1 MGKPLTTLT
10 PRALRWAVAG
20 IALAMSVVV
29 SAQEGDTRLAG
40 QIDLG
45 RLVDVAATRLGV
57 DIQYEESQLRQQVTL
72 RLTEGLSDEELW
84 ALTNRLLA
92 ANGFTTVQVAGTD
105 LLSVVR
111 VGDAPG
117 LARIDA
123 EPRAGQGALQRPGFE
138 AAILRATHLPPQEL
152 LEALRPAISKS
163 GQITLLGRGGL
174 VLIQDLAPRLDQTI
188 ELAGRI
194 DVPGEAAQVE
204 RVQPANLSASRLASG
219 VSQAVTVRDLVAGR
233 PLTGKLL
240 PLEGSAT
247 LLLVAPRA
255 ELDAWRSLIEAVDRP
270 EPVERREYRP
280 RHFGLNEVAALLRE
294 LFGEPEGQIDIVNDS
309 LTGSLLVRATPS
321 QHERISELMG
331 RLDAVDAP
339 SRQSMRTFP
348 VRNRPVDEVAALLEN
363 LLSTGAVG
371 PLATTG
377 DGIVSNPESSAGT
390 SSTPTRPQTDPTSG
404 LMLTADQGTS
414 SIIATGEPR
423 LLDELERLLKA
434 IDKRQPQVMLEVTIV
449 ALSQSESLD
458 FGIELE
464 KLEMSGNTLIRLAS
478 LFGLSSSNDG
488 SRTVGDASGFTGV
501 VLNPGDFSVVVRALE
516 TVNQGRSISSPRV
529 LVNNNEQATLDA
541 ITEEPFLS
549 VNASDTVATT
559 SFGGSSQ
566 AGTQVTLRPQIAEG
580 DHLILEY
587 DISLSS
593 FVGDSS
599 DPALPPPRQDSSLSS
614 VATIPDGYAIVLG
627 GLEISQ
633 EGDAENRIPILGR
646 IPFLGNLFKN
656 QSRSQSKTKFYVVI
670 RASVM
675 RGEKFEAL
683 KYLSSKTADE
693 LGIGDGWPVVEPRLI
708 Q

>member
-1 MGKPLTTLT
+1 M
-10 PRALRWAVAG
+10 
-20 IALAMSVVV
+20 AMSFVAA
-29 SAQEGDTRLAG
+29 AQDGDTHLAG
-40 QIDLG
+40 RIDLA
-45 RLVDVAATRLGV
+45 RLVDVAASRLGV

-72 RLTEGLSDEELW
+72 RLAEGLTDEELW

-92 ANGFTTVQVAGTD
+92 ANGFTTVHVAGTN

-123 EPRAGQGALQRPGFE
+123 EPRAGQGVAHRPGFE
-138 AAILRATHLPPQEL
+138 AALLRAIHLSPQEL
-152 LEALRPAISKS
+152 LEALRPAISKN
-163 GQITLLGRGGL
+163 GQITLLGRGGM

-194 DVPGEAAQVE
+194 DVPGEAAHVE
-204 RVQPANLSASRLASG
+204 RILPAYLSASRLASG
-219 VSQAVTVRDLVAGR
+219 ISQAVTVRDLVAGR

-240 PLEGSAT
+240 PLEGSTT

-280 RHFGLNEVAALLRE
+280 RQFGLNEVASLLRE
-294 LFGEPEGQIDIVNDS
+294 LFGDQDGQIGIVNDP
-309 LTGSLLVRATPS
+309 LTGSLLVRATPT
-321 QHERISELMG
+321 QHERIAELMK
-331 RLDAVDAP
+331 RLDAVDGP
-339 SRQSMRTFP
+339 SSRSMRMFA
-348 VRNRPVDEVAALLEN
+348 VRNRPVEEVASLLEN
-363 LLSTGAVG
+363 LLS
-371 PLATTG
+371 
-377 DGIVSNPESSAGT
+377 
-390 SSTPTRPQTDPTSG
+390 SG
-404 LMLTADQGTS
+404 LAVTSAAEPAGDVPGSQQAPLPRSRQESGPQVGILLTADPGTS

-423 LLDELERLLKA
+423 LLDELERLLRI

-458 FGIELE
+458 FGVELE
-464 KLEMSGNTLIRLAS
+464 KIEMGGNTLYRLAS
-478 LFGLSSSNDG
+478 LFGLSSASG
-488 SRTVGDASGFTGV
+488 GARTVGDASGLTGV
-501 VLNPGDFSVVVRALE
+501 ILNPGDFSVVVRALE
-516 TVNQGRSISSPRV
+516 TVNKGRSISSPRV
-529 LVNNNEQATLDA
+529 LVNNNGQATLDA
-541 ITEEPFLS
+541 ITEQPFLS

-559 SFGGSSQ
+559 SFGGSSR

-646 IPFLGNLFKN
+646 IPVLGNLFKN
-656 QSRSQSKTKFYVVI
+656 QSRSQGKTKFYVVI

-683 KYLSSKTADE
+683 RYLSRRMTDE
-693 LGIGDGWPVVEPRLI
+693 LGIDDGWPVVVPRLI

>member
-1 MGKPLTTLT
+1 MDWIQMRRQGLGLCLTV
-10 PRALRWAVAG
+10 AQAVA
-20 IALAMSVVV
+20 
-29 SAQEGDTRLAG
+29 AQQADTRLAG
-40 QIDLG
+40 QIDLA
-45 RLVDVAATRLGV
+45 RLVDVASGRLGV

-72 RLTEGLSDEELW
+72 RLTEGLNDEELW

-92 ANGFTTVQVAGTD
+92 ANGFTTVEVAGTD

-117 LARIDA
+117 LARIGGESA
-123 EPRAGQGALQRPGFE
+123 VASSRRPGFE
-138 AAILRATHLPPQEL
+138 ATVLRAANIPAQEL

-174 VLIQDLAPRLDQTI
+174 ILIQDLAPRLDQTV
-188 ELAGRI
+188 ELATRI
-194 DVPGEAAQVE
+194 DVPGEAALVE
-204 RVQPANLSASRLASG
+204 RVEPNHLSASRLASG
-219 VSQAVTVRDLVAGR
+219 VAQAVTARDLVAGR

-240 PLEGSAT
+240 PMEGSTT

-255 ELDAWRSLIEAVDRP
+255 ELDSWRSLIQAVDRP

-280 RHFGLNEVAALLRE
+280 RHFGLDEVSSLLQQ
-294 LFGEPEGQIDIVNDS
+294 LFGEQEGAIDIVTDS
-309 LTGSLLVRATPS
+309 LTGSLLVRATPT
-321 QHERISELMG
+321 QHERIAELMG

-348 VRNRPVDEVAALLEN
+348 VRNRPVDEVAALLES
-363 LLSTGAVG
+363 LLSSGV
-371 PLATTG
+371 TTTSTESSTEG
-377 DGIVSNPESSAGT
+377 QPDEAGTVPAPRRDPESS
-390 SSTPTRPQTDPTSG
+390 PG
-404 LMLTADQGTS
+404 LVITADEGTS

-423 LLDELERLLKA
+423 LLDELERMLRT
-434 IDKRQPQVMLEVTIV
+434 IDKRQPQVMLEVTII
-449 ALSQSESLD
+449 ALSQSQSLD
-458 FGIELE
+458 LGVELE
-464 KLEMSGNTLIRLAS
+464 KIEMGGGTLYRLAS
-478 LFGLSSSNDG
+478 LFGLSSASDG
-488 SRTVGDASGFTGV
+488 ARTVGDASGLTGV
-501 VLNPGDFSVVVRALE
+501 ILNPGDFSLVVRALE
-516 TVNQGRSISSPRV
+516 TVNDGRSISSPRV

-559 SFGGSSQ
+559 SFGGAAQ

-580 DHLILEY
+580 DHLLLEY

-599 DPALPPPRQDSSLSS
+599 DPALPPPRQDSSLASI
-614 VATIPDGYAIVLG
+614 ATIPDGYAIVLG
-627 GLEISQ
+627 GLELSQ
-633 EGDAENRIPILGR
+633 EGDAENRIPLLGR
-646 IPFLGNLFKN
+646 IPVIGNLFKS
-656 QSRSQSKTKFYVVI
+656 QSRSQSNTRFYVMI

-683 KYLSSKTADE
+683 KYLSRQTAE
-693 LGIGDGWPVVEPRLI
+693 QLGLSDGWPVVEPRLI

>member
-1 MGKPLTTLT
+1 MGKPQTALISH
-10 PRALRWAVAG
+10 ALRWVVAG
-20 IALAMSVVV
+20 IALAMSVAV
-29 SAQEGDTRLAG
+29 SAQDRDTRLAG
-40 QIDLG
+40 QIDLA
-45 RLVDVAATRLGV
+45 RLVDVSASRLGV

-72 RLTEGLSDEELW
+72 RLTEGLTNEELW

-92 ANGFTTVQVAGTD
+92 ANGFTTVQVAGTN

-123 EPRAGQGALQRPGFE
+123 EPLAGQGVTHRPGFE

-163 GQITLLGRGGL
+163 AQITLLGRGGL
-174 VLIQDLAPRLDQTI
+174 VLIQDFAPRLDQTI

-194 DVPGEAAQVE
+194 DVPGEAAQIE
-204 RVQPANLSASRLASG
+204 RIQPAYLSASRLASG
-219 VSQAVTVRDLVAGR
+219 ISQAVTVRDLVAGR

-240 PLEGSAT
+240 PLEGSTT

-270 EPVERREYRP
+270 EPIERREYRP
-280 RHFGLNEVAALLRE
+280 RQFGLNEVASLLRE
-294 LFGEPEGQIDIVNDS
+294 LFGDHDGQIGIVNDP
-309 LTGSLLVRATPS
+309 LTGSLLVRATPT
-321 QHERISELMG
+321 QHERIAEFMK
-331 RLDAVDAP
+331 RLDAVDGP
-339 SRQSMRTFP
+339 SSRSMRTFA
-348 VRNRPVDEVAALLEN
+348 VRNRPVEEVASLLEN
-363 LLSTGAVG
+363 LLS
-371 PLATTG
+371 
-377 DGIVSNPESSAGT
+377 
-390 SSTPTRPQTDPTSG
+390 SG
-404 LMLTADQGTS
+404 LAVTSAAEPAGEVPGSQQAPLPRPRQESGHQVGILLTADPGTS

-423 LLDELERLLKA
+423 LLDELERLLRI

-458 FGIELE
+458 FGVELE
-464 KLEMSGNTLIRLAS
+464 KIEMGGNTLYRLAS
-478 LFGLSSSNDG
+478 LFGLSSASG
-488 SRTVGDASGFTGV
+488 GARTVGDASGLTGV
-501 VLNPGDFSVVVRALE
+501 ILNPGDFSVVVRALE
-516 TVNQGRSISSPRV
+516 TVNKGRSISSPRV
-529 LVNNNEQATLDA
+529 LVNNNGQATLDA
-541 ITEEPFLS
+541 ITEQPFLS

-559 SFGGSSQ
+559 SFGGSSR

-646 IPFLGNLFKN
+646 IPVLGNLFKN
-656 QSRSQSKTKFYVVI
+656 QSRSQGKTKFYVVI

-683 KYLSSKTADE
+683 KYLSRRMTDE
-693 LGIGDGWPVVEPRLI
+693 FGIDDGWPVVVPRLI

>member
-1 MGKPLTTLT
+1 MDWIQMRRLGLGLCLTV
-10 PRALRWAVAG
+10 AQAVA
-20 IALAMSVVV
+20 
-29 SAQEGDTRLAG
+29 AQQADTRLAG
-40 QIDLG
+40 QIDLA
-45 RLVDVAATRLGV
+45 RLVDVASSRLGV

-72 RLTEGLSDEELW
+72 RLTEGLNDEELW

-92 ANGFTTVQVAGTD
+92 ANGFTTVEVAGTD

-117 LARIDA
+117 LARIGG
-123 EPRAGQGALQRPGFE
+123 ESGTESSRRPGFE
-138 AAILRATHLPPQEL
+138 ATVLRAANIPAQEL

-174 VLIQDLAPRLDQTI
+174 ILIQDLAPRLDQTI
-188 ELAGRI
+188 ELATRI
-194 DVPGEAAQVE
+194 DVPGEAALVE
-204 RVQPANLSASRLASG
+204 RVEPNHLSATRLASG
-219 VSQAVTVRDLVAGR
+219 VAQAVTARDLVAGR

-240 PLEGSAT
+240 PMEGSTT

-255 ELDAWRSLIEAVDRP
+255 ELDSWRSLIQAVDRP

-280 RHFGLNEVAALLRE
+280 RHFGLDEVSSLLQQ
-294 LFGEPEGQIDIVNDS
+294 LFVEQEGAIDIVTDS
-309 LTGSLLVRATPS
+309 LTGSLLVRATPT
-321 QHERISELMG
+321 QHERIAELMG

-348 VRNRPVDEVAALLEN
+348 VRNRPVDEVAALLER
-363 LLSTGAVG
+363 LLSSG
-371 PLATTG
+371 ATTTSTESPT
-377 DGIVSNPESSAGT
+377 DGQPDEARTVPAPRRDLETG
-390 SSTPTRPQTDPTSG
+390 PG
-404 LMLTADQGTS
+404 LVITADEGTS

-423 LLDELERLLKA
+423 LLDELERMLRT
-434 IDKRQPQVMLEVTIV
+434 IDKRQPQVMLEVTII
-449 ALSQSESLD
+449 ALSQSQSLD
-458 FGIELE
+458 LGVELE
-464 KLEMSGNTLIRLAS
+464 KIEMGGGTLYRLAS
-478 LFGLSSSNDG
+478 LFGLSSASDG
-488 SRTVGDASGFTGV
+488 ARTVGDASGLTGV
-501 VLNPGDFSVVVRALE
+501 ILNPGDFSLVVRALE
-516 TVNQGRSISSPRV
+516 TVNDGRSISSPRV

-559 SFGGSSQ
+559 SFGGAAQ

-599 DPALPPPRQDSSLSS
+599 DPALPPPRQDSSLASI
-614 VATIPDGYAIVLG
+614 ATIPDGYAIVLG
-627 GLEISQ
+627 GLELSQ
-633 EGDAENRIPILGR
+633 EGDAENRIPLLGR
-646 IPFLGNLFKN
+646 IPVIGNLFKS
-656 QSRSQSKTKFYVVI
+656 QSRSQSNTRFYVMI

-683 KYLSSKTADE
+683 KYLSRQAAE
-693 LGIGDGWPVVEPRLI
+693 QLGLSDGWPAVEPRLI

>member
-1 MGKPLTTLT
+1 MVAFITTSL
-10 PRALRWAVAG
+10 
-20 IALAMSVVV
+20 LAPFRS
-29 SAQEGDTRLAG
+29 SAQNADTRLAG
-40 QIDLG
+40 RIELV
-45 RLVDVAATRLGV
+45 RLVDVSASRLRI

-72 RLTEGLSDEELW
+72 RLTEGLTDEELW

-92 ANGFTTVQVAGTD
+92 ANGFTTVEVAGTD

-117 LARIDA
+117 LARIGGELA
-123 EPRAGQGALQRPGFE
+123 IESSRRPGFE
-138 AAILRATHLPPQEL
+138 ATVLRAANIPAQEL
-152 LEALRPAISKS
+152 LEALRPAISKN

-174 VLIQDLAPRLDQTI
+174 ILIQDLAPRLDQTV
-188 ELAGRI
+188 ELAARI
-194 DVPGEAAQVE
+194 DVPGEAALVE
-204 RVQPANLSASRLASG
+204 RVEPSHLSATRLASG
-219 VSQAVTVRDLVAGR
+219 VAQAVTARDLVAGR

-240 PLEGSAT
+240 PMEGSTT

-255 ELDAWRSLIEAVDRP
+255 ELDSWRSLLQAVDRP

-280 RHFGLNEVAALLRE
+280 LHFGLDEVASLLQQ
-294 LFGEPEGQIDIVNDS
+294 LFGEQEGAIDIVTDS
-309 LTGSLLVRATPS
+309 LTDSLLVRATPT
-321 QHERISELMG
+321 QHERIIELMD

-339 SRQSMRTFP
+339 SRQSMRTYA
-348 VRNRPVDEVAALLEN
+348 VRNRPVDEVASLLEN
-363 LLSTGAVG
+363 LLSSGAV
-371 PLATTG
+371 
-377 DGIVSNPESSAGT
+377 
-390 SSTPTRPQTDPTSG
+390 STPASQDSVVPTGTAGEPELQAAPTGVREAGPTPG
-404 LMLTADQGTS
+404 LVITADEGTS
-414 SIIATGEPR
+414 SIIASGEPR
-423 LLDELERLLKA
+423 LLDELERMLQT

-458 FGIELE
+458 FGVELE
-464 KLEMSGNTLIRLAS
+464 KIEMSGNTLFRLAS
-478 LFGLSSSNDG
+478 LFGLSSASEG
-488 SRTVGDASGFTGV
+488 TRTVSDASGLTGV
-501 VLNPGDFSVVVRALE
+501 ILNPGDFSVVVRALE
-516 TVNQGRSISSPRV
+516 TVNDGRSISSPRV

-559 SFGGSSQ
+559 SFGGAAQ

-614 VATIPDGYAIVLG
+614 IATIPDGYAIVLG
-627 GLEISQ
+627 GLDLSQ
-633 EGDAENRIPILGR
+633 EGDAETRIPLLGR
-646 IPFLGNLFKN
+646 IPILGNLFKN
-656 QSRSQSKTKFYVVI
+656 QSRSQSNTKFYVLI

-683 KYLSSKTADE
+683 KYLSRQTTE
-693 LGIGDGWPVVEPRLI
+693 QLGVDDGWPVVEPRLI